1 MRVTFD
7 MNVCNVHD
15 PDKWPQLVAPEEARK
30 IRAAISDRRISGFVS
45 EATLFVE
52 CLSFRDKL
60 TYLSVAGTQGPR
72 PSPDPRMVAMFGD
85 LASIGVELLRAPLI
99 GSEKFVTSIPS
110 AKDEVYSLAERQT
123 RFSNFT
129 HPLPRQ
135 APLVAYGESLLA
147 HQPPVPPLPSVK
159 RGPHSLSVPIQQH
172 WAVAIKR
179 EWESDPVSGKA
190 VEKVVRP
197 VISEWCDGLMV
208 GSHLAYGNDVFC
220 TADEGRNAGSGSL
233 LHHTNRTNLAAQGVK
248 IMHPRDL
255 VGQLGL

>member
-123 RFSNFT
+123 RLLTRCRDRHRS
-129 HPLPRQ
+129 
-135 APLVAYGESLLA
+135 SL
-147 HQPPVPPLPSVK
+147 
-159 RGPHSLSVPIQQH
+159 
-172 WAVAIKR
+172 
-179 EWESDPVSGKA
+179 
-190 VEKVVRP
+190 
-197 VISEWCDGLMV
+197 
-208 GSHLAYGNDVFC
+208 
-220 TADEGRNAGSGSL
+220 TA
-233 LHHTNRTNLAAQGVK
+233 NRFWLTNLQC
-248 IMHPRDL
+248 HRYPRSSVAHTL
-255 VGQLGL
+255 SRSQSSSIGLLRLNASGRAIRSPVRQSRKL